1 MKSSATASQQLNFG
15 ITGMSCGSCVER
27 LESAFRRRSGVLD
40 VVVNLAT
47 EKANVHIDPTLLA
60 VSDLTG
66 VVRNAGFDVCVDARS
81 YHVGGMS
88 CTACAS
94 RIQEELLKFPG
105 VESAVVN
112 FATENATVRLIPGLI
127 AEPDIVERI
136 RAIGFRLETQLEPEE
151 EADQYQAEVT
161 AQRRSVLLASF
172 FSSLLVIQMLA
183 QFIGWREFHWMPA
196 VEVLFATPV
205 QFWFGRKFYFGAFN
219 ALRNR
224 SANMDVLVVLGTTS
238 AYLYSWY
245 LMIQY
250 GEAAQGTMYFESA
263 AVIITLVLW
272 GKYLETRAK
281 RKTFSAIREL
291 LNLRPRVVRVLL
303 DSGETIEKPTEL
315 LDLGEVIT
323 CIPGERISA
332 DGEVI
337 EGEANVDESLITGE
351 SNPVH
356 RKVGEEV
363 YEGAVNLDGHLV
375 VRVTK
380 IGHDSTLNRIAR
392 LVEQAQLGKTNIQ
405 RLVDKVSAFFVPVV
419 ILIAFVT
426 IIVWSIV
433 GNFENALIN
442 AVSVLVIACPC
453 ALGLATPTAVI
464 TGTGTAAR
472 AGILFRD
479 IEALEHAHRV
489 QEVVFDKTGTLTH
502 GKPTFIRGQVVLDGK
517 SELYDTYLKTAIALQ
532 SLSEHPIAKAFLD
545 HAKGQGI
552 EVIKPTNFRTYVG
565 EGITGVVDGVNCG
578 LGNDRLLRRLDQDFS
593 MSNETLGSAVWLF
606 YGGAV
611 VAEFEFVDMER
622 STSLEAV
629 ARLQRQNVQ
638 VHILSGDNKEVTERL
653 ARTLG
658 ITSYDYRQTPETK
671 VQRVE
676 ALQNQNKAVAMVGD
690 GINDAPAL
698 AQARLGIAM
707 STGTDIA
714 MEVAAVTLMRP
725 DPRLVAATLD
735 ISKRTF
741 RKIRQN
747 LFWAFIY
754 NVVMIPLAVMGH
766 LDPTIAGAA
775 MALSSVSV
783 VTNSL
788 LLKRWRTHIS

>member
-1 MKSSATASQQLNFG
+1 MSTSASAAQELSLSV
-15 ITGMSCGSCVER
+15 TGMTCGSCVER
-27 LESAFRRRSGVLD
+27 LETAFKKENGLLD
-40 VVVNLAT
+40 VAVNLAT
-47 EKANVHIDPTLLA
+47 EKAYLRIDPTLLA
-60 VSDLTG
+60 VKDLAG
-66 VVRNAGFDVCVDARS
+66 IVRHTGFDVGVDTCN
-81 YHVGGMS
+81 YQVGGMS

-94 RIQEELLKFPG
+94 RIQDVLLEVPG
-105 VESAVVN
+105 VESAEVN
-112 FATENATVRLIPGLI
+112 FATENATVKIIDGLVAEDDLINRVQAAGFSLVAPP
-127 AEPDIVERI
+127 EPDD
-136 RAIGFRLETQLEPEE
+136 
-151 EADQYQAEVT
+151 EANQYQAEVT
-161 AQRRSVLLASF
+161 KERRSVLLASC
-172 FSSLLVIQMLA
+172 FSSLLVLQMIA

-196 VEVLFATPV
+196 AEVLFATPV
-205 QFWFGRKFYFGAFN
+205 QFWFGRKFYISAFN

-245 LMIQY
+245 LMIIL
-250 GEAAQGTMYFESA
+250 GEAAEGLLYFESA

-291 LNLRPRVVRVLL
+291 LSLRPRVVRVRLEN
-303 DSGETIEKPTEL
+303 GETIEKPTEL
-315 LDLGEVIT
+315 LELGEVIT

-337 EGEANVDESLITGE
+337 QGEAHIDESLITGE

-356 RKVGEEV
+356 RKTGEEV

-380 IGHDSTLNRIAR
+380 VGNDSTLNRIAR
-392 LVEQAQLGKTNIQ
+392 LVEQAQVGKTNIQ
-405 RLVDKVSAFFVPVV
+405 RLVDKVSGYFVPVV
-419 ILIAFVT
+419 ILIALLT
-426 IIVWSIV
+426 LGVWSML

-442 AVSVLVIACPC
+442 SVSVLVIACPC

-489 QEVVFDKTGTLTH
+489 REVVFDKTGTLTY
-502 GKPTFIRGQVVLDGK
+502 GRPAFVRGQVVLNGK
-517 SELYDTYLKTAIALQ
+517 TELYDTYLKAAIALQ
-532 SLSEHPIAKAFLD
+532 SLSEHPIAEAFVE
-545 HAKGQGI
+545 HAKVQGI
-552 EVIKPTNFRTYVG
+552 AVVSPIAFRAYVG
-565 EGITGVVDGVNCG
+565 EGVTGKVEGVDCA
-578 LGNDRLLRRLDQDFS
+578 LGNDRLLQRFGHEPVVAEATES
-593 MSNETLGSAVWLF
+593 TVWLLF
-606 YGGAV
+606 AGDV
-611 VAEFEFVDMER
+611 VAEFVFVDLER
-622 STSLEAV
+622 PTSHEAV
-629 ARLQRQNVQ
+629 ERLKQRNVH
-638 VHILSGDNKEVTERL
+638 VHILSGDSKEVTERL
-653 ARTLG
+653 ARALG
-658 ITSYDYRQTPETK
+658 ITSYEYRQTPETK
-671 VQRVE
+671 VDRVE
-676 ALQNQNKAVAMVGD
+676 AIQSQGNAVAMVGD

-698 AQARLGIAM
+698 AHARLGIAM
-707 STGTDIA
+707 SSGTDIA

-754 NVVMIPLAVMGH
+754 NVVMIPLAVFGH

-788 LLKRWRTHIS
+788 LLKRWRSQVS

>member
-1 MKSSATASQQLNFG
+1 MSTSVSASEQLSINV
-15 ITGMSCGSCVER
+15 TGMTCGSCVER
-27 LESAFRRRSGVLD
+27 LEVAFKKEHGVLD
-40 VVVNLAT
+40 VTVNLAA
-47 EKANVHIDPTLLA
+47 EKAYLRIDPSFLA
-60 VSDLTG
+60 VKDIAG
-66 VVRNAGFDVCVDARS
+66 VVRRAGFEVGVDTRT
-81 YHVGGMS
+81 YQVGGMS

-94 RIQEELLKFPG
+94 RIQDTLLKVPG
-105 VESAVVN
+105 VETAEVN
-112 FATENATVRLIPGLI
+112 FATENATVRSIKGIVTERDLIDRVRTAGFSLFTRP
-127 AEPDIVERI
+127 EPDD
-136 RAIGFRLETQLEPEE
+136 
-151 EADQYQAEVT
+151 EAVQFQEEVT
-161 AQRRSVLLASF
+161 KEHRSVLLASF
-172 FSSLLVIQMLA
+172 FSSLLVLQMLA
-183 QFIGWREFHWMPA
+183 QFIGWRELHWMPA
-196 VEVLFATPV
+196 AEVLFATPV
-205 QFWFGRKFYFGAFN
+205 QFWFGRKFYIGAFN

-245 LMIQY
+245 LMIQL
-250 GEAAQGTMYFESA
+250 GEAAEGAMYFESS

-291 LNLRPRVVRVLL
+291 LSLRPRVVRVRLET
-303 DSGETIEKPTEL
+303 GETVEKPTEL
-315 LDLGEVIT
+315 LELGEVIT

-337 EGEANVDESLITGE
+337 EGEAHTDESLITGE

-356 RKVGEEV
+356 RQIGDEV

-380 IGHDSTLNRIAR
+380 VGDDTTLNRIAR
-392 LVEQAQLGKTNIQ
+392 LVEQAQVGKTDIQ
-405 RLVDKVSAFFVPVV
+405 RLVDKVSGFFVPVV
-419 ILIAFVT
+419 ILIALITLVA
-426 IIVWSIV
+426 WSIV
-433 GNFENALIN
+433 GDFETALIN
-442 AVSVLVIACPC
+442 SVSVLVIACPC

-502 GKPTFIRGQVVLDGK
+502 GKPSFVRGQVVHNG
-517 SELYDTYLKTAIALQ
+517 SPELYPTYLKAAIALQ

-545 HAKGQGI
+545 FAKEQDIDILTPSG
-552 EVIKPTNFRTYVG
+552 FRAYVG
-565 EGITGVVDGVNCG
+565 EGVSGSVDGIDCA
-578 LGNDRLLRRLDQDFS
+578 LGNDRLLRRFGHEPVTTDEFES
-593 MSNETLGSAVWLF
+593 TVWLLF
-606 YGGAV
+606 AGEV
-611 VAEFEFVDMER
+611 VAEFVFVDMER
-622 STSLEAV
+622 PTSREAV
-629 ARLQRQNVQ
+629 AKLQKKNVS
-638 VHILSGDNKEVTERL
+638 VHILSGDSKEVTERL
-653 ARTLG
+653 AHTLG
-658 ITSYDYRQTPETK
+658 ITSYAYRQTPATK
-671 VQRVE
+671 VERVE
-676 ALQNQNKAVAMVGD
+676 AIQTEGTAVAMVGD

-707 STGTDIA
+707 SSGTDIA
-714 MEVAAVTLMRP
+714 MEVAAVTLMRT

-735 ISKRTF
+735 ISSRTF

-754 NVVMIPLAVMGH
+754 NVVMIPLAVLGY

-788 LLKRWRTHIS
+788 LLKRWHSQV